1 MIRDMLETRQIKLE
15 PGDLILYP
23 STTLHQVEPVT
34 RGQRL
39 VIVGW
44 VQSLVARPDQ
54 REILF
59 DIDRAIDELSTQDPS
74 ETLNLLAKTRSNL
87 LRQWVDC

>member
-1 MIRDMLETRQIKLE
+1 M
-15 PGDLILYP
+15 
-23 STTLHQVEPVT
+23 T

-44 VQSLVARPDQ
+44 VQSLIARPDQ
-54 REILF
+54 RKVLI
-59 DIDRAIDELSTQDPS
+59 DIDRAIDELSAQELT
-74 ETLNLLAKTRSNL
+74 EALNLLAKTRSNL